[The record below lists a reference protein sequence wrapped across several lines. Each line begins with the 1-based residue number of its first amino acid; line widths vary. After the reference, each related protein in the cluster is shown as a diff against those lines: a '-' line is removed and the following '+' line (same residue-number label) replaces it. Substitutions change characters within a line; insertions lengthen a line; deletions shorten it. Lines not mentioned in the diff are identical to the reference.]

1 MITAQLE
8 ATNMKEEFEKL
19 VAAGKIGRQHVEPL
33 VALTKTG
40 FCVHRSWGFGKI
52 TTIDTVFARFIIDFQ
67 NKQGHT
73 MDLGFAAE
81 SLKPVSPTHILAR
94 KASDL
99 EGLRQMAALHHLELI
114 KLVVQSFG
122 GRATIEQIQQVL
134 VPDVIRDDWKK
145 WWEVAKREL
154 KKDGHFQVPVKKTDP
169 ITYHEKVIALD
180 DQLLSDLRVAKGLK
194 AKVAASNE
202 ILKSFPDI
210 ADKKSVGREVI
221 TALNNDIASHQRTQP
236 PVALEAIFVRDDIR
250 AAAELDP
257 IAGEVTPQNIWMQ
270 ESVRFSQT
278 LEQIPSPK
286 HKRALASFRESN
298 PALWHEVLLANL
310 NALASKSVS
319 ECANLLIEQGKL
331 DKLKETVA
339 RLINQHQASSELLL
353 WLARERDE
361 KYADILGPEVFRAM
375 LTAMERDQFNE
386 RRSNRLRDFIVD
398 DQDLLVALIGFA
410 DLEVIKDLTRA
421 LQLSS
426 VFDDMDKRSLLARI
440 VKSFPAIQ
448 SLISGEQTRQDTLM
462 VSWESL
468 ERRKSEYEELVN
480 KKIPA
485 NSKEIEIA
493 RSYGDLR
500 ENHEFKAAKEMQ
512 KVLMRR
518 KGELEVQ
525 LVQARGTDFSNA
537 RSDVASVGTKVQ
549 VTDLTH
555 QHAETFTILGA
566 WDGDPDKGII
576 SYLTPVGQ
584 GLLNKKV
591 GDEVDVEMED
601 GKRRYRIDSIEMYKQ
616 PASA

>member
-1 MITAQLE
+1 
-8 ATNMKEEFEKL
+8 MKEEFEKL
-19 VAAGKIGRQHVEPL
+19 VAAGKIGRQHVEAL
-33 VALTKTG
+33 VQLTKTG
-40 FCVHRSWGFGKI
+40 YCLHRSWGFGKI

-81 SLKPVSPTHILAR
+81 SLKPISPTHILAR
-94 KASDL
+94 KAADL
-99 EGLRQMAALHHLELI
+99 EGLRQMAALHHLDLI
-114 KLVVQSFG
+114 KLVVQSYG

-169 ITYHEKVIALD
+169 VTYHEKVIAID
-180 DQLLSDLRVAKGLK
+180 DQLLSDFRIAKGLK
-194 AKVAASNE
+194 AKVSAAHE
-202 ILKSFPDI
+202 ILKSLPDLG
-210 ADKKSVGREVI
+210 DKKSVGREVI
-221 TALNNDIASHQRTQP
+221 TALNADIASHQRTQP
-236 PVALEAIFVRDDIR
+236 AVALEGIFVRDEIR
-250 AAAELDP
+250 VGAELEP
-257 IAGEVTPQNIWMQ
+257 LANEVTPQNIWLQ

-278 LEQIPSPK
+278 LEQIPAAK
-286 HKRALASFRESN
+286 HKRALSSFREAN

-310 NALASKSVS
+310 NNLSSKSVG

-331 DKLKETVA
+331 PQLKEVVS
-339 RLINQHQASSELLL
+339 RLINQHQANSELLL
-353 WLARERDE
+353 WLARERSE
-361 KYADILGPEVFRAM
+361 VYTEILNPEVFRAM

-386 RRSNRLRDFIVD
+386 KRSNRLRDFIVD
-398 DQDLLVALIGFA
+398 DQDLLVELIGFA

-421 LQLSS
+421 LQLSP

-448 SLISGEQTRQDTLM
+448 SLISGEQSRQETLV

-468 ERRKSEYEELVN
+468 ERRKLEHEELVN

-518 KGELEVQ
+518 KSELEVQ
-525 LVQARGTDFSNA
+525 LMQARGTDFSSA
-537 RSDVASVGTKVQ
+537 RADVVSIGSKVQ

-555 QHAETFTILGA
+555 QQSESFVILGA

-584 GLLNKKV
+584 GLINHKV
-591 GDEVDVEMED
+591 GEEVEVQME
-601 GKRRYRIDSIEMYKQ
+601 GEKRRYRIDAIELYK
-616 PASA
+616 PPTPPT